1 LPESNALSGAPFR
14 AEACVTLSTYDGL
27 KAEIAAW
34 LRRTD
39 LTDEI
44 PSFIALAEAQMNRRL
59 RVRPMTARLA
69 ASWSAEYV
77 DLPGD
82 FLSERLVKLTGASP
96 GVLRCLTP
104 EKIDAMVRS
113 ASSGRPRFYAL
124 YGQQIRLH
132 PAPDGAYAAE
142 LVYLQALP
150 ALSEGNPS
158 NWLLASHPDAYLYG
172 ALAQSAPYLRADDR
186 LQTWSSL
193 FGAALTDIETAD
205 RTGSAA
211 QLLTDAPVGGGGRFN
226 IIRG

>member
-1 LPESNALSGAPFR
+1 MTVALD
-14 AEACVTLSTYDGL
+14 TYDDL

-34 LRRTD
+34 LRRSD

-69 ASWSAEYV
+69 QSWSAEYV

-82 FLSERLVKLTGASP
+82 FLSERLVKLTAG
-96 GVLRCLTP
+96 GTTVLRYLTA
-104 EKIDAMVRS
+104 EEMDAKVRAP
-113 ASSGRPRFYAL
+113 ASGKPRFYAL
-124 YGQQIRLH
+124 YGSELRLH
-132 PAPDGAYAAE
+132 PVPDQAYAAE

-150 ALSEGNPS
+150 SLSESNPS

-172 ALAQSAPYLRADDR
+172 ALTQSAPYLRADER
-186 LQTWSSL
+186 LQTWTAL
-193 FGAALTDIETAD
+193 FGAVLTDIETAD
-205 RTGSAA
+205 RTGAAA
-211 QLLTDAPVGGGGRFN
+211 QLISDAPTGGRERFN